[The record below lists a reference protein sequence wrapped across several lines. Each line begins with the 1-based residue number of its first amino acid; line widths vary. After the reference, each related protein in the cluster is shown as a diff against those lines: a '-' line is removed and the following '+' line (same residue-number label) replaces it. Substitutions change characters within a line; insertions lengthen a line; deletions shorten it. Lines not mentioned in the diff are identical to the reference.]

1 MDKEKIQEKA
11 RDVAKFALEVI
22 DDIFG
27 KRILIFAYI
36 LAALFAGTSLFQV
49 FTKYVYEEGFSTER
63 LICVIRFGFC
73 ENISGMPEIPTYC
86 LYIDIK
92 LMMGCS
98 QSDLRIQLSVI
109 PFRMCRVFSNEGFFQ
124 RQS

>member
-73 ENISGMPEIPTYC
+73 ENISSMPEIPTYC

-109 PFRMCRVFSNEGFFQ
+109 PFRMCRVFSN
-124 RQS
+124 

>member
-1 MDKEKIQEKA
+1 MPHIFRERCGEMWGKSKQK
-11 RDVAKFALEVI
+11 RHSSYLEW
-22 DDIFG
+22 
-27 KRILIFAYI
+27 LI
-36 LAALFAGTSLFQV
+36 
-49 FTKYVYEEGFSTER
+49 R
-63 LICVIRFGFC
+63 VIRLEFS

-124 RQS
+124 R